1 VVAESPVIIH
11 YPTRVDERALKGRNM
26 SLFRWISGQ
35 PRRQRICQVAGLALF
50 IVAFSLPACHDTDS
64 GSLVHAARLMGWQ
77 CAWLSISLIFDSGT
91 LLSPLFFAF
100 LGGCIN
106 PLIVIYVLL
115 GLTKRFAITRKALAC
130 AILLCMAS
138 TWVFFVVGHF
148 VPLIGHVLWIAGAL
162 LILYPEFAALPRP
175 GGNRAVTE
183 PLSNLARE

>member
-1 VVAESPVIIH
+1 
-11 YPTRVDERALKGRNM
+11 M
-26 SLFRWISGQ
+26 SLFTWITGQ
-35 PRRQRICQVAGLALF
+35 QRSQRICRIAGLALF
-50 IVAFSLPACHDTDS
+50 IVAFFLPACHDTDS
-64 GSLVHAARLMGWQ
+64 SSLVHAARLAGWQ
-77 CAWLSISLIFDSGT
+77 CAWLSIFMIFDSGA

-115 GLTKRFAITRKALAC
+115 GLTRPFAITRKALAC
-130 AILLCMAS
+130 AVLLCMVS

-162 LILYPEFAALPRP
+162 LILYPEFAAVLP

-183 PLSNLARE
+183 ALPHIARE